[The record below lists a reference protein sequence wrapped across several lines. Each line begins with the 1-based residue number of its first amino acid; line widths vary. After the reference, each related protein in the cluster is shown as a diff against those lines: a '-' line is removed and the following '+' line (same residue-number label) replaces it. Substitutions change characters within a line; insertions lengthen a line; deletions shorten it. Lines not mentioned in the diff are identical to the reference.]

1 MREIKIRLEAWY
13 KPIELDK
20 IYTQCNN
27 CPCLCYMDDWKC
39 GLGFDV
45 RSGWSDYQD
54 GDLVI
59 APDCLIVHIRYQKK
73 EKLSHHLFIPE
84 QVKLVKEDKS

>member
-1 MREIKIRLEAWY
+1 MREIKIRSEAWFS
-13 KPIELDK
+13 PIELDR

-27 CPCLCYMDDWKC
+27 CPCLLHWKGEWKC

-45 RSGWSDYQD
+45 KSGWSDDQD
-54 GDLVI
+54 EDLVI
-59 APDCLIVHIRYQKK
+59 APNCLIAHIRYQKK

-84 QVKLVKEDKS
+84 QIKLIGG